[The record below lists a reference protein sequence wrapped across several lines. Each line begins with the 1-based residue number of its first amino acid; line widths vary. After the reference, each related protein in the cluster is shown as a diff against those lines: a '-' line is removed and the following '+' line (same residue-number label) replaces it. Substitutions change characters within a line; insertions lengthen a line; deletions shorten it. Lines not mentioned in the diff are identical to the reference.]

1 MAAPD
6 RSSPSLEAD
15 QAAYLSTRF
24 TPDPRREAVWRH
36 LAHYLSSHWRP
47 GAAILDVGAG
57 YCSFIN
63 QVPNA
68 GRRVA
73 VDIHDQLA
81 HHAAPGVECVQA
93 SATDLPFEDGAF
105 DVVFAS
111 NLLEHLSRDDIALA
125 LDEFRRVLRPG
136 ARVLLVQPNYRLC
149 SREYFDDYTHLTP
162 LSDRSLSD
170 FLAARGFDVLEV
182 QARFLPLTLKGSGGN
197 FSFLVPWYLRS
208 PVRPLAGQMLI
219 VGTPQP
225 RAT

>member
-1 MAAPD
+1 MAEPD
-6 RSSPSLEAD
+6 VSPRSAGAA

-36 LAHYLSSHWRP
+36 VAQYLSSHWRP
-47 GAAILDVGAG
+47 GAAIADIGAG

-63 QVPNA
+63 QAPGA
-68 GRRVA
+68 GRRIA
-73 VDIHDQLA
+73 VDIHDELER
-81 HHAAPGVECVQA
+81 HATAGVECVQA
-93 SATDLPFEDGAF
+93 SATDLPLADASL

-111 NLLEHLSRDDIALA
+111 NLLEHLSREDIAVA
-125 LDEFRRVLRPG
+125 LDEFRRVLRPSG
-136 ARVLLVQPNYRLC
+136 RLLLVQPNYRLC

-170 FLAARGFDVLEV
+170 LLGARGFDVLEV

-208 PVRPLAGQMLI
+208 PLRPLAGQMLL
-219 VGTPQP
+219 VATPGTPV
-225 RAT
+225 A